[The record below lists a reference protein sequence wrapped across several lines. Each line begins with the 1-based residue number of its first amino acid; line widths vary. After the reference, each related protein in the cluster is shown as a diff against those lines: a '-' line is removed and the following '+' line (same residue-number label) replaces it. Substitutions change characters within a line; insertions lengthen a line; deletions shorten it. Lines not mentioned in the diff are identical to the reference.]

1 MSVISPDAADHH
13 RYAHTVLGVPCG
25 CTELISDARVVD
37 NDLVPFLPSSLQSPP
52 PPQRHI
58 KSIDDM
64 SMKVLIDQPLGVTSS
79 GNGWFVIGGTRMQFM
94 IHTFGRTWIKSRI
107 GF

>member
-1 MSVISPDAADHH
+1 MDNTEETGLSDGEECGTPWSDLEEINKTTSMGFEELDETNNFWYH
-13 RYAHTVLGVPCG
+13 VL
-25 CTELISDARVVD
+25 
-37 NDLVPFLPSSLQSPP
+37 LPPP

>member
-1 MSVISPDAADHH
+1 MVRFGRNKQNNFHGI
-13 RYAHTVLGVPCG
+13 RGTG
-25 CTELISDARVVD
+25 R
-37 NDLVPFLPSSLQSPP
+37 NKQFLVSHLAPPP

-79 GNGWFVIGGTRMQFM
+79 GNGWFVIGGTRMQLM
-94 IHTFGRTWIKSRI
+94 IHTLLRGP
-107 GF
+107 GLNHG